1 MFKYTEGFHLAA
13 LNSAFPGAA
22 AKFPKATEHA
32 VDAALDALA
41 AWQAKRDNWPDIIGK
56 QPAKYRMK
64 PVPNAHFSG
73 HRSRYERQD
82 PSSK

>member
-1 MFKYTEGFHLAA
+1 MLHLAA

-41 AWQAKRDNWPDIIGK
+41 AWQANETTGPTSSENNR
-56 QPAKYRMK
+56 
-64 PVPNAHFSG
+64 
-73 HRSRYERQD
+73 
-82 PSSK
+82 PSIS